1 MESLAPAPA
10 NCGATA
16 HDKWNVR
23 TQLFSQLAA
32 LSRIETH
39 ILQSL
44 QPQKGRGRVRTSSA
58 EARPHG
64 NALDQL
70 E

>member
-1 MESLAPAPA
+1 MESLAASPAKS
-10 NCGATA
+10 GATA
-16 HDKWNVR
+16 HDKWDVR
-23 TQLFSQLAA
+23 SQLFSQLAA

-44 QPQKGRGRVRTSSA
+44 QAQKGRGRVRTSSA
-58 EARPHG
+58 QAGPHG